1 MSCLVFLTMENNK
14 PKTREEEADTREAME
29 ALDINDDG
37 GETGAE
43 DEGGPS
49 GEIEPEPE
57 KNNAED
63 EDSEGKNNYSVSV
76 GSNL

>member
-1 MSCLVFLTMENNK
+1 MENK
-14 PKTREEEADTREAME
+14 PNKTREEEADTREAME

-49 GEIEPEPE
+49 EELEPEPE

-63 EDSEGKNNYSVSV
+63 EDSEGKNKCSASVS
-76 GSNL
+76 SNISC